1 MYCGD
6 CGKPLTEIA
15 SPKEEEVKTLDAK
28 ALDEL
33 EMLCPPDHE
42 MAHDSVLAPEGPDSA
57 CGVCATYDA
66 VNTTTDRPVHLAVPE
81 TKSGKIVITSVT
93 GPEEEYHATVTEGD
107 EIIIGTL
114 PDAEYRVT
122 GDPFVSRKHCVLQ
135 RTDGQIILKDN
146 GSSNGTYL
154 RVEKA
159 TSIPNGSVILVGK
172 HLLRIEWE

>member
-1 MYCGD
+1 MKLNKKTILLFFLGSFFFMNNSFA
-6 CGKPLTEIA
+6 KKI
-15 SPKEEEVKTLDAK
+15 EVCSNCEVRSVKK
-28 ALDEL
+28 AVD
-33 EMLCPPDHE
+33 
-42 MAHDSVLAPEGPDSA
+42 LAA
-57 CGVCATYDA
+57 
-66 VNTTTDRPVHLAVPE
+66 
-81 TKSGKIVITSVT
+81 
-93 GPEEEYHATVTEGD
+93 EGD